1 MTHHVDAVNGLL
13 ATPKVF
19 YSPRLHVERGAF
31 ALEWINAFA
40 HLDPVMRTGLTLH
53 GGTLAQLHIGKL
65 QRLSRDI
72 DMLGESRGVVEPVLE
87 AIATRYGKKL
97 FTWSE
102 DTLESPEVPMQR
114 FSVYFP
120 SAISEGALVPLKLD
134 VTYLTV
140 KLPLV
145 AVLLSSSAV
154 YSPLDSANSVE
165 TLSPTAFIADKLPT
179 LGFDTLGYSRP
190 NDMAQSGNPEH
201 VFKQLHDIAALTDC
215 DVSYDD
221 LLSLYAA
228 GIKARNAARGL
239 SHAVATCLAD
249 ASRVALIAIAGWAYP
264 DNDDV
269 PEDEN
274 YVLDVQHARAGIQ
287 PFRAYSLPGTPDVL
301 LSAARVYL
309 LTRALAAVEE
319 GSLRPSDMR
328 STMERARAAGT
339 RASDPKEQ
347 AYRVAVS
354 KVLGQAANPNG
365 WRVPVTSRRIFGRA
379 PDAAIA
385 VYVGCRLG
393 EEVESLASKGRFI
406 FEPEDPA

>member
-40 HLDPVMRTGLTLH
+40 HLDPVMRTGLALH

-72 DMLGESRGVVEPVLE
+72 DRLGESRGVVEPVLE
-87 AIATRYGKKL
+87 AIAARYGHKL

-228 GIKARNAARGL
+228 GIKARNAALPGQRRRAGRRELRHRRATRTRGNPTVSRL
-239 SHAVATCLAD
+239 QPAGHARCVGVGRPRPPPD
-249 ASRVALIAIAGWAYP
+249 ASLSRRRSGLVASFRYADDDGTISGRWNKGERPQRTRLSRCRV
-264 DNDDV
+264 
-269 PEDEN
+269 E
-274 YVLDVQHARAGIQ
+274 
-287 PFRAYSLPGTPDVL
+287 
-301 LSAARVYL
+301 
-309 LTRALAAVEE
+309 
-319 GSLRPSDMR
+319 R
-328 STMERARAAGT
+328 SRAR
-339 RASDPKEQ
+339 R
-347 AYRVAVS
+347 
-354 KVLGQAANPNG
+354 
-365 WRVPVTSRRIFGRA
+365 
-379 PDAAIA
+379 
-385 VYVGCRLG
+385 
-393 EEVESLASKGRFI
+393 
-406 FEPEDPA
+406 